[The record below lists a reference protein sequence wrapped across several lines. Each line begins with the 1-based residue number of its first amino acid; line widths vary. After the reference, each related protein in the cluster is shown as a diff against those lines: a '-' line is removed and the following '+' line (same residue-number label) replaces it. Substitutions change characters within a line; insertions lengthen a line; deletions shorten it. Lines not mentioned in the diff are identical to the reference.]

1 MSNTT
6 KEMVKQ
12 FVLLTLDDSCGIS
25 VEAYDMLNY
34 IMKED
39 RDMASVLHD
48 VVSMAVES
56 SDGRYSINPDLH

>member
-12 FVLLTLDDSCGIS
+12 FVLLTLDDSCG
-25 VEAYDMLNY
+25 VGKEAYDMLNY

-39 RDMASVLHD
+39 RDMATILHD

-56 SDGRYSINPDLH
+56 SDGRYSINPDL